1 MTLTTP
7 VLSTADAGA
16 ARIWCSDR
24 RGGVS
29 TGPYRTCN
37 LGDHVGDE
45 PGAVAENRARV
56 AAAAGL
62 RAPTEWVWLDQVHGA
77 VVHVTDGVP
86 EAVPAADAAVTS
98 TPGLPLVVVT
108 ADCAPVV
115 IACDDAIGVVH
126 AGHRGLLA
134 GVVERAV
141 TQLGAMGF
149 GPVRAFVGPC
159 IRPAH
164 YEFGADDLAGLVDH
178 FGTEVAS
185 TTSDGRPAFDIPTA
199 VRVAL
204 VRAGVAPDDIS
215 DSGVCTASSTDTFSY
230 RRDGT
235 TGRQAT
241 IAVLM

>member
-1 MTLTTP
+1 LTLTRP
-7 VLSTADAGA
+7 ELLEAEAGA

-24 RGGVS
+24 RGGAS
-29 TGPYRTCN
+29 TGPCRSCN
-37 LGDHVGDE
+37 IGDHVGDD
-45 PGAVAENRARV
+45 PAAVAENRARV

-62 RAPTEWVWLDQVHGA
+62 RPPSEWVWLDQVHGA
-77 VVHVTDGVP
+77 VVHVADGVP
-86 EAVPAADAAVTS
+86 EDVPAADAAVTS

-141 TQLGAMGF
+141 TQLGAMGL
-149 GPVRAFVGPC
+149 GPVRAFLGPC
-159 IRPAH
+159 VRPAQ

-199 VRVAL
+199 VRIAL
-204 VRAGVAPDDIS
+204 LRAGVAPDDIS
-215 DSGVCTASSTDTFSY
+215 DSDICTASSTDMFSY